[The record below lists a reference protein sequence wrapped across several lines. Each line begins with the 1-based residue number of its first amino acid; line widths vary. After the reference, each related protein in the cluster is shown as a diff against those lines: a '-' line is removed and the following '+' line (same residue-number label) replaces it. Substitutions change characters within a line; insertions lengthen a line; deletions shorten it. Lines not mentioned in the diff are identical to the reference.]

1 MKQVCS
7 LCSHRCHISK
17 VQCEAGREYF
27 GLKNNRG
34 PMFIHNNDLN
44 SKLMKCGRML
54 MHKTGRKRSQEKI
67 LEIINEHGS
76 LSQRDLQNLLSVQ
89 AGSLSEILSK
99 LERKGLLKKYR
110 AKDDKRKLIL
120 QLTLN
125 GKEYLKT
132 YTKEKDMLDILTKE
146 EKEQLNSILN
156 KIIENIKKEH

>member
-17 VQCEAGREYF
+17 VQCGAGREYF

-54 MHKTGRKRSQEKI
+54 MHKTG
-67 LEIINEHGS
+67 
-76 LSQRDLQNLLSVQ
+76 
-89 AGSLSEILSK
+89 
-99 LERKGLLKKYR
+99 
-110 AKDDKRKLIL
+110 RKLIL